1 MLSLKLRISFK
12 TIPFLIVALFSFI
25 LGSRTNIEI
34 FYLIFSL
41 FVMIAIADII
51 LLISNILS
59 IKKIQIVRDVPSK
72 IIEGELLN
80 INLTLYN
87 QGAYPLFNVE
97 LNDFLGCASK
107 NRNINLFIDWLN
119 PKSKFEENYNC
130 ICMQR
135 GKYAVGPIA
144 LTFYGL
150 LGIVYA
156 RKDLGFKSPIYVYP
170 RTFEIMKTPA
180 LTKGYLPWFGLETI
194 QSNGED
200 DEFFGL
206 REYKFGDPLKR
217 IHWLSVARKNKL
229 MVKEF
234 QRCTFYQVTIVFVLN
249 KAEDIGRGK
258 ENTSEYI
265 IKIAASLTR
274 HFIEKG
280 ICVEILA
287 HAGKLAKYYPSN
299 KGKDYMEEIFKFYAE
314 AKAESRITV
323 DNFLY
328 EYYNLI
334 PHHSTLFVIITERNI
349 DSIAEILHL
358 RELDISIVALI
369 VISATFSDN
378 QPDKKSLNIIK
389 GEIISRLYNAKINT
403 LLFCKGDNL
412 EEIFS

>member
-1 MLSLKLRISFK
+1 MFPLKLRVSSKIISF
-12 TIPFLIVALFSFI
+12 LIIIISSFI
-25 LGSRTNIEI
+25 LGTKTNIEM
-34 FYLIFSL
+34 FYLLFSL
-41 FVMIAIADII
+41 FVTIVFMDI
-51 LLISNILS
+51 LLLAINLLMIG
-59 IKKIQIVRDVPSK
+59 KIQVARKMITE
-72 IIEGELLN
+72 ITENEYLN

-87 QGAYPLFNVE
+87 KGIYPLFNIE

-107 NRNINLFIDWLN
+107 DKHKSIFIDWLK
-119 PKSKFEENYNC
+119 PKKKFMANYSC
-130 ICMQR
+130 ICEKR
-135 GKYAVGPIA
+135 GKYTIGPVT

-156 RKDLGFKSPIYVYP
+156 KKTLGIRNTVYVYP
-170 RTFEIMKTPA
+170 QTFEIKKTPS

-194 QSNGED
+194 PSSGED

-234 QRCTFYQVTIVFVLN
+234 QRCSFYQVTVIFILN
-249 KAEDIGRGK
+249 KTENAGKGK
-258 ENTSEYI
+258 ESVSEYI

-274 HFIEKG
+274 YFIEKN
-280 ICVEILA
+280 ICIEILA

-314 AKAESRITV
+314 AEAESKISV
-323 DNFLY
+323 GEFLY

-334 PHHSTLFVIITERNI
+334 PHHSTLFIILTEKNI
-349 DSIAEILHL
+349 DTLLGILHL
-358 RELDISIVALI
+358 KELDISIVALV
-369 VISATFSDN
+369 VISATFSN
-378 QPDKKSLNIIK
+378 NPPDKKGLDVIK
-389 GEIISRLYNAKINT
+389 GEIISRLYNAKIEA